1 MDKIIFLD
9 IDGVLKLEGVVN
21 FNKEAVQNL
30 INIIN
35 KTGCKIVL
43 SSNWRVAGIGPES
56 PIQVCLRASGGDIV
70 GKSLISKTDLSGL
83 QRGLQIK
90 QWLIDNDFSGNFVVI
105 DDIMWDM
112 GDIKELILVDRV
124 CGLTT
129 QNAKLAIDILNKEGK
144 RC

>member
-21 FNKEAVQNL
+21 FNKGAIQNL
-30 INIIN
+30 IDIIHQ
-35 KTGCKIVL
+35 TGCKIVL

-56 PIQVCLRASGGDIV
+56 PIQVCLRISGGDIV
-70 GKSLISKTDLSGL
+70 GKSIISKTDLSRF
-83 QRGLQIK
+83 QRGIQIK
-90 QWLIDNDFSGNFVVI
+90 QWLIDNNFSGNFVVI
-105 DDIMWDM
+105 DDIVWDM
-112 GDIKELILVDRV
+112 GDLKELILVDRT
-124 CGLTT
+124 CGLTK